1 MSLNEKTV
9 NLSLVE
15 KNNPVTSTPAIFDE
29 SQIIMKKEQK
39 EDKPIIKKSIAD
51 IIPVIDLTANGF
63 IELRNGEF
71 MEILQLTTKDVYSLN
86 EEDKNLN
93 IYSFAFFLQSYL
105 EDMKIVPLNFPVDT
119 TIQQQHI
126 QRKLERTDNQLYVPF
141 LKKKL
146 EELRFIEKNRTN
158 REYYLFL
165 YSESEFTL
173 KNKAIQV
180 ERLLQRTTPISLLS
194 EEKKIAIL
202 YKLNNLNSKTK

>member
-29 SQIIMKKEQK
+29 SQIMMKKKQK

>member
-1 MSLNEKTV
+1 VSLNEKTV

-29 SQIIMKKEQK
+29 SQIMMKKKQK
-39 EDKPIIKKSIAD
+39 EDKPIIKKSIAY

-165 YSESEFTL
+165 YSESEFSL

>member
-1 MSLNEKTV
+1 MNEKTV

>member
-15 KNNPVTSTPAIFDE
+15 KNNPETSTPAIFDE
-29 SQIIMKKEQK
+29 SQIMMKKKQK

-86 EEDKNLN
+86 EVDKNLN
-93 IYSFAFFLQSYL
+93 IYSFAYFLQSYL

-180 ERLLQRTTPISLLS
+180 ERLLQRTTPISHLS

>member
-29 SQIIMKKEQK
+29 SQIMMKKKQK
-39 EDKPIIKKSIAD
+39 EDKPIIKKSIAY

-165 YSESEFTL
+165 YSESEFSL

>member
-29 SQIIMKKEQK
+29 SQIMMKKKQK

-51 IIPVIDLTANGF
+51 IIPVIDLSASGF

-71 MEILQLTTKDVYSLN
+71 MEILQLSTKDVYSLN

>member
-29 SQIIMKKEQK
+29 SQIMMKKKQN

-51 IIPVIDLTANGF
+51 IIPVIDLTGNGF

>member
-1 MSLNEKTV
+1 MSLNEKTF

-29 SQIIMKKEQK
+29 SQIMMKKEQK

-146 EELRFIEKNRTN
+146 EELRYIEKNRTN

-173 KNKAIQV
+173 RNKAIQV